1 MQVRWKILLLASVIA
16 LCFAKKKVPQVEII
30 TEHKPEYCPDTAQ
43 PGDTVSVHYVGAL
56 ENGQVFD
63 TSKQEGRQPFE
74 LTLGK
79 GTVIKGWEEGLI
91 GICQGEVRKL
101 IIPSHLGYG
110 DRGMPPHIP
119 GKATLIFS
127 IECLKLTKNS
137 VFNITDEQKQLLF
150 YVGIFIIGILVV
162 YELYQRVNKEEKESK
177 KKGKVAHPNKK
188 GSKKGKKS

>member
-1 MQVRWKILLLASVIA
+1 MFSVYALL
-16 LCFAKKKVPQVEII
+16 
-30 TEHKPEYCPDTAQ
+30 
-43 PGDTVSVHYVGAL
+43 
-56 ENGQVFD
+56 
-63 TSKQEGRQPFE
+63 
-74 LTLGK
+74 
-79 GTVIKGWEEGLI
+79 
-91 GICQGEVRKL
+91 
-101 IIPSHLGYG
+101 
-110 DRGMPPHIP
+110 